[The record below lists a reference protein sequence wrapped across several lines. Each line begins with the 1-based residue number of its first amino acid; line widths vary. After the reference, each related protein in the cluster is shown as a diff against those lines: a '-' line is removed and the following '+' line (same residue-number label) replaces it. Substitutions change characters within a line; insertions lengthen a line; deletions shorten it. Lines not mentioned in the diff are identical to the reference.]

1 MTQGLLANRTQIVD
15 NDNELVGGSA
25 STPQIVQV
33 VDETEKVSPA
43 GELVSNAPYSN
54 ATIQNPVWAHVLDEQ
69 PFNAQAAD
77 GSATAVDV
85 LGYSDLAFTI
95 TDAVCDG
102 VITVTDGLGAPL
114 SFLLDNNIVTSFTGA
129 GAGTNYHHC
138 QIINAKPK
146 QVIFVLASRT
156 TGSVS
161 VDFYGL

>member
-1 MTQGLLANRTQIVD
+1 MVESQVTTTDGTK
-15 NDNELVGGSA
+15 LVKYVQNVGTDGTETPGGA
-25 STPQIVQV
+25 STSDAQY
-33 VDETEKVSPA
+33 T
-43 GELVSNAPYSN
+43 
-54 ATIQNPVWAHVLDEQ
+54 QNTRLNPDWAHVLDEQ
-69 PFNAQAAD
+69 PFNAQATD
-77 GSATAVDV
+77 VSATAVDV

-102 VITVTDGLGAPL
+102 VITVTDGHGAPL

-129 GAGTNYHHC
+129 AAGTNYHHC

-146 QVIFVLASRT
+146 QIIFVLASRT

>member
-1 MTQGLLANRTQIVD
+1 MGAEVKRGALQSTAKTAR
-15 NDNELVGGSA
+15 SA
-25 STPQIVQV
+25 DTVVRHVQPIGPDGEV
-33 VDETEKVSPA
+33 TPA
-43 GELVSNAPYSN
+43 GTSTSN
-54 ATIQNPVWAHVLDEQ
+54 ATYTQNTRLNPEWAHVLDEQ

-85 LGYSDLAFTI
+85 LGYSDLGFTI

-129 GAGTNYHHC
+129 GSGTNYHHC

-161 VDFYGL
+161 VNLYAL